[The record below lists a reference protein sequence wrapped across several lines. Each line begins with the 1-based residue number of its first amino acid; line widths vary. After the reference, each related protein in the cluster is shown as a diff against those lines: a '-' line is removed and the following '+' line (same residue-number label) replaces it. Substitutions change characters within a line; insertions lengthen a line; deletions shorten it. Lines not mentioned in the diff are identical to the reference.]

1 MVDQAFVSDM
11 RQRLVDE
18 QESLQSELSR
28 LRSIACPDDTQSEHA
43 GMGNHMA
50 DDASDVFEQEKNLAL
65 MRNTSDILTKVEEA
79 LRRIDLGTYGM
90 CQNCGS
96 TIDHARL
103 ETIPYAK
110 LCIPCKA
117 RQERA

>member
-1 MVDQAFVSDM
+1 MSEMQ
-11 RQRLVDE
+11 QRLVAE
-18 QESLQSELSR
+18 QESLQMELNR
-28 LRSIACPDDTQSEHA
+28 LRSIACPDDAQSEHA

-50 DDASDVFEQEKNLAL
+50 DDATELFEQEKNLTL
-65 MRNTSDILTKVEEA
+65 MRNTSDILIKVEEA
-79 LRRIDLGTYGM
+79 LRRIDLGSYGL